1 MIGTVIY
8 RDTLAKNSRS
18 VVVDTLNHCV
28 QLFNEQGG
36 YLSQFGS
43 EVNLDH
49 QLSNP
54 YGLSVDRNGNI
65 IVADM
70 SNKLLK
76 NLFSEWPVFV

>member
-1 MIGTVIY
+1 M
-8 RDTLAKNSRS
+8 SR
-18 VVVDTLNHCV
+18 LHY
-28 QLFNEQGG
+28 

-43 EVNLDH
+43 EGNLDH

-70 SNKLLK
+70 GNKLKKPFLPVASFCINLVKVKVVILFVTIFNMK
-76 NLFSEWPVFV
+76 NIL